1 MAFLPPRAPARFSA
15 PGVLLLASLALFG
28 EGLLPGRAFFFRDVL
43 HYYWPMQATH
53 WRLGVVPQ
61 WNPFHQGGLPFLAD
75 IHAGVL
81 YPPNV
86 LFAILSF
93 PTAYALLL
101 VLHHFVGQL
110 GLYTFLRGKGFER
123 PAALTGALAFGLSGY
138 VAGLCNA
145 GPLMLGLAW
154 MPWVLVT
161 LQSGLV
167 PLRKL
172 AVLAV
177 LIALQLISGDPQSAL
192 YSAIASAAHVAWFS
206 ERRPQLVALSGA
218 GALGLLLAGVQVFP
232 TLWLLAEST
241 RGTDA
246 PTYLASWNLPPPR
259 LLEFAFPYPFGEYLG
274 QPQFWAWGMLRGP
287 STVPFALSVY
297 LGITVLVLA
306 VLGVRRERFSGF
318 ALTLCAVGV
327 LLALGQ
333 KSPLSFLLAAP
344 PLSFFRYPEKYV
356 VLVALGCAGLA
367 ASGARAVLA
376 GVSRRWLAGLGAGA
390 LLLGALLGFTWAWPS
405 TAVTW
410 ATGLLGLATGD
421 GSHHGVIAGL
431 AARSLGTSLCFMAG
445 MLALAA
451 LASRHPAHRALP
463 AALLLLVAGDLLWT
477 ARVTVFVGPTSLYRE
492 PEIVGRLRE
501 EVGSPPT
508 RLFRQDKPLKANAP
522 PSRSL
527 EGLIH
532 LRHYELA
539 TLKSN
544 LAGVFGLE
552 EVTSYGAVEL
562 WRYRAFMDVLAAR
575 PELVGRL
582 YGACL
587 WTTSSAPGSTPG
599 AELVSILQGPD
610 RLDVKRLSGCPP
622 RLRTASRTTAVPDQ
636 SEALRALSTGSVDG
650 LENVAVEGGTS
661 RSYAPARVDA
671 VELGARNARAR
682 VVAGAG
688 GTFLV
693 FATTSY
699 PGWTATV
706 DGEEA
711 PVLTVDGALMGIE
724 VPEGTHQVDFEFT
737 DPGLSSGIQA
747 SLAAALVLALLL
759 VLSRRSTG
767 AAAQTEASPRPLE
780 S

>member
-1 MAFLPPRAPARFSA
+1 M
-15 PGVLLLASLALFG
+15 
-28 EGLLPGRAFFFRDVL
+28 L

-81 YPPNV
+81 YPPNL
-86 LFAILSF
+86 LFAVLSF

-246 PTYLASWNLPPPR
+246 PTYLANWNLPPPR

-274 QPQFWAWGMLRGP
+274 QPQFWAWGMIRGP

-390 LLLGALLGFTWAWPS
+390 LLLGALLGFTWARPS

-451 LASRHPAHRALP
+451 LASRHPTHRALP

-477 ARVTVFVGPTSLYRE
+477 ARATVFVGPTSLYQE

-575 PELVGRL
+575 SELVGRL

-587 WTTSSAPGSTPG
+587 WTTSSAPGSTSG

-650 LENVAVEGGTS
+650 LENVAVEEGTS
-661 RSYAPARVDA
+661 RSYAPAQVDA
-671 VELGARNARAR
+671 VELGPRNARAR
-682 VVAGAG
+682 VVAGVG

-699 PGWTATV
+699 PGWSATV
-706 DGEEA
+706 DAEET

-767 AAAQTEASPRPLE
+767 AAAQTEATPRPLE